1 MNLLKIVE
9 IADRIV
15 SDETFRDLAVMKEQ
29 IGIEITQTKLTA
41 LVAVN
46 MFMRIAGLEAQ
57 VEMTRSLSPIEPLV
71 EKGLVL
77 LIATQS

>member
-29 IGIEITQTKLTA
+29 IGIEITQAKLTA

-46 MFMRIAGLEAQ
+46 MFTRIAGLEAQ
-57 VEMTRSLSPIEPLV
+57 VEMSRSLSPIAPLV
-71 EKGLVL
+71 EKGLKL
-77 LIATQS
+77 LAEA

>member
-77 LIATQS
+77 LRATQS